1 MSCEI
6 NFKFVTQ
13 TCPYRIAMY
22 VKGGGNLQGFFQ
34 MLLLTSSS
42 LRVGPAS
49 SANTHSRATH
59 RATHRGWKHLPTWV
73 ERDQNK
79 SKQ

>member
-22 VKGGGNLQGFFQ
+22 VKGRGNLHGFSQ
-34 MLLLTSSS
+34 MLLLTSSY
-42 LRVGPAS
+42 LWVGPAL
-49 SANTHSRATH
+49 SANTHSQATH
-59 RATHRGWKHLPTWV
+59 HEWKHLPTWV
-73 ERDQNK
+73 KRDQSK
-79 SKQ
+79 SRQ